1 MVLQDPVKTKG
12 NAKRTFPCISK
23 PEVSLSIQVVP
34 IFWYFFKLLGDAPD
48 FFKQCTSQRNN
59 DEDYKSA
66 KLNVHDIAVTKD
78 SAERAAK
85 LVTNF
90 LACAKKR

>member
-1 MVLQDPVKTKG
+1 MELQGPVKRKG

-23 PEVSLSIQVVP
+23 PEVSLFSLVVP
-34 IFWYFFKLLGDAPD
+34 NSWYFFKLLGVAPD
-48 FFKQCTSQRNN
+48 FFKQSTSQRNN

-78 SAERAAK
+78 SAERAVK